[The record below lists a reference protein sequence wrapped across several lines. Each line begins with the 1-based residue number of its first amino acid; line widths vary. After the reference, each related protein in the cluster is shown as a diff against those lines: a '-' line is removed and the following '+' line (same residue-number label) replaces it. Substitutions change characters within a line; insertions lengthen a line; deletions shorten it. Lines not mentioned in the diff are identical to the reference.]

1 MHTNVSSK
9 VFHPVLVVRLQKG
22 SEGSA
27 EIYKN
32 DSGIGKHILEQ
43 DT

>member
-1 MHTNVSSK
+1 MHINTSSK
-9 VFHPVLVVRLQKG
+9 VFHLVLVVGLQKG
-22 SEGSA
+22 SEGSV

-32 DSGIGKHILEQ
+32 DSGIGKYTLEQ